1 MSNIDSL
8 KPFTKGDPRASAAG
22 KKSKRKGIEQEIQDF
37 LKERWGDK
45 DGDERT
51 RLDLIKEALLKYGLK
66 GNVKAISELLD
77 RGFGKA
83 KQHNAIEHDGQIT
96 INLIKKIINGKN
108 C

>member
-83 KQHNAIEHDGQIT
+83 KQHVEHSGSIDIPPAQIVIDGK
-96 INLIKKIINGKN
+96 LSKS
-108 C
+108 